1 MKREILAHVLRQ
13 EHNMIET
20 PFAIDQFVNDYM
32 LVVENDREAWDE
44 ITQEARRVDYKMTEL
59 SDSIKEQYEQL
70 IAQVLENT
78 REDVTEFAHLLL
90 SQLLLGW
97 GASAFDSIARQV
109 IARDREALGIKTE
122 VA

>member
-1 MKREILAHVLRQ
+1 
-13 EHNMIET
+13 MIET

-122 VA
+122 VTA